1 MNVVITRHSSCHTFT
16 HIPLLPYPLTD
27 PSWSRSDSIMEERE
41 IGGFS
46 LALLDESRY
55 RQIYH
60 ELLRGSQSQT
70 DERVETKDEGIRGL
84 AHRILHDHT
93 TAATTTT
100 TTKRTTTTTMTM
112 TTTESTNT
120 HIIDLSK
127 GLVVARVHEII
138 DAMSFQ

>member
-1 MNVVITRHSSCHTFT
+1 M
-16 HIPLLPYPLTD
+16 
-27 PSWSRSDSIMEERE
+27 
-41 IGGFS
+41 
-46 LALLDESRY
+46 ALLDESRY

-93 TAATTTT
+93 TAATTT
-100 TTKRTTTTTMTM
+100 KRTTTMTM

-120 HIIDLSK
+120 HNIDLSK